1 MIDVSDVIHSPEF
14 ERDITIERTSG
25 GHMEGSKYVGSKTI
39 LAVRGVLVNPK
50 NSKEIQ
56 QTEQG
61 DRAAGYVDI
70 YVDEN
75 TPIYVTRKTL
85 TKENNISDVIID
97 TDGTRYRVTNVFDR
111 AQWGFIKAEAQREG
125 AI

>member
-25 GHMEGSKYVGSKTI
+25 GHLVGVEYVPNKMTI
-39 LAVRGVLVNPK
+39 TVRGVLVNPK

-61 DRAAGYVDI
+61 DRAAGYIDI

-75 TPIYVTRKTL
+75 TPIYVTRKAAQG
-85 TKENNISDVIID
+85 ENNISDVVID
-97 TDGTRYRVTNVFDR
+97 TDGTRYRVTNVYNR
-111 AQWGFIKAEAQREG
+111 AQWGFLQAEAQREG

>member
-14 ERDITIERTSG
+14 ERDITVERTSG
-25 GHMEGSKYVGSKTI
+25 GHLDGTKYVSDKKLIT
-39 LAVRGVLVNPK
+39 VRGVLVNPK

-61 DRAAGYVDI
+61 DRAAGYIDI

-75 TPIYVTRKTL
+75 TPIYVTRKTAL
-85 TKENNISDVIID
+85 KENNISDIVID
-97 TDGTRYRVTNVFDR
+97 TDGTRYRVTNVYNR
-111 AQWGFIKAEAQREG
+111 AQWGFIKAEAQRED